1 MKFRFKRAGAK
12 MLMGLIL
19 LKKEDSGQ
27 SDETSGFVRRLVI
40 MWGSTETYNNM
51 AAAPNLHLKTIWWK

>member
-1 MKFRFKRAGAK
+1 